1 MSGKNVV
8 QASVTFRV
16 SSSIRIS
23 VAPSPAARPGSSS
36 SRATAAGR
44 NNGSGLKSCDSRWNQ
59 SRGVGAR
66 HACHTALGEFEM
78 LIPYLDGGYP
88 PLDHFLSRIVAD
100 RNFGLHQ
107 IQLRDDRLMR
117 AEIRESPN
125 QDELR
130 IRIGIDLQ
138 IEGIE
143 RLA

>member
-1 MSGKNVV
+1 
-8 QASVTFRV
+8 
-16 SSSIRIS
+16 
-23 VAPSPAARPGSSS
+23 
-36 SRATAAGR
+36 
-44 NNGSGLKSCDSRWNQ
+44 
-59 SRGVGAR
+59 
-66 HACHTALGEFEM
+66 M
-78 LIPYLDGGYP
+78 LIPYLDRGYP